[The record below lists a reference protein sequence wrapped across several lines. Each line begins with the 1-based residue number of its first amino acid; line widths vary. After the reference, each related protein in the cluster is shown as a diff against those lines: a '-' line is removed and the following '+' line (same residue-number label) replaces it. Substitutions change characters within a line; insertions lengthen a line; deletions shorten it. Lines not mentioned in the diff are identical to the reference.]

1 MKKDYLF
8 TGFGFDILIKNAP
21 MSVVFDE
28 ECLDLNMKDL
38 EELVIATLLK
48 STKKLSGPEVKF
60 LRKHFGLS
68 VADVSS
74 HLRMNESNLKFW
86 ERSQKTG
93 FSQTEEYAFRSYII
107 DTMLSKKK
115 YEFLNTSILEES
127 SSLLELELPIL
138 SA

>member
-8 TGFGFDILIKNAP
+8 SGFGFDILIKNAP
-21 MSVVFDE
+21 ISIVFDE
-28 ECLDLNMKDL
+28 ECLNLNMKEL

-68 VADVSS
+68 TADISS
-74 HLRMNESNLKFW
+74 NLRINESNLKFW

-93 FSQTEEYAFRSYII
+93 LSQTEEYAFRSYIV

-115 YEFLNTSILEES
+115 RDFLNTSILEES
-127 SSLLELELPIL
+127 SSLLELELPVL